1 MLLAVAA
8 QAQQARLTEKKR
20 WRDNA
25 RIDDMMPDGAHEAT
39 GEVARLKDHKGDVAA
54 YCAAT
59 RRTAQGF
66 AKMQRATS
74 RIPRAVR
81 RNRRTRSGR

>member
-1 MLLAVAA
+1 MRRALSLCGAGAAWGAAYGTMLLAVAA

-39 GEVARLKDHKGDVAA
+39 GEVARLKDHKGDVEF
-54 YCAAT
+54 YW
-59 RRTAQGF
+59 
-66 AKMQRATS
+66 
-74 RIPRAVR
+74 
-81 RNRRTRSGR
+81 

>member
-25 RIDDMMPDGAHEAT
+25 RIDDMMPDGAHEF
-39 GEVARLKDHKGDVAA
+39 L
-54 YCAAT
+54 
-59 RRTAQGF
+59 
-66 AKMQRATS
+66 QRG
-74 RIPRAVR
+74 PRVSM
-81 RNRRTRSGR
+81 NS

>member
-1 MLLAVAA
+1 MWWKGETFASARLDCVGQRRPASARLESGVSRVALSLSRFRRGGTMLLAVAA

-39 GEVARLKDHKGDVAA
+39 GEVLG
-54 YCAAT
+54 
-59 RRTAQGF
+59 
-66 AKMQRATS
+66 
-74 RIPRAVR
+74 
-81 RNRRTRSGR
+81 